1 MSAINKEE
9 ESLILFALR
18 RAFNC
23 SPFWRDRFLELGIN
37 EDDFSPGFA
46 FHSLPLLSKQ
56 DIIEDQEQ
64 DGPFGRLLSVDPAK
78 LRRIHKTSGTSSKP
92 IFVVLTEQDIL
103 DTYQA
108 SERAYS
114 AVGVGMGERVVHCL
128 NFNMW
133 SGGVTDYIPL
143 ERVGATAV
151 PFGVGNTAMLLHTIR
166 NLQITSIS
174 STPSYMLTLL
184 DRCEKELGIDPK
196 NLGLRRGY
204 FGGEGLLQMPGIR
217 DLIENSFGMKAF
229 DANYGMSELLS
240 IVAGE
245 DQERNGLVYHAH
257 GVLHC
262 ELIDEEQR
270 SIDVISGARGELVF
284 TTLRRQGQP
293 LFRYRS
299 NDIAEIIS
307 ADVGDDGLMRMRF
320 RIIGRSDEMLIIKGV
335 NFFPQSLNS
344 IIAGFQPNVSYNFRV
359 VRPTSQDAGVV
370 RVVMETKFDAGE
382 NRDNLE
388 YAIRKRIAD
397 MLQIKVNI
405 HWVPVGYLNQT
416 GNKSKVLIEDV
427 SDIS

>member
-1 MSAINKEE
+1 
-9 ESLILFALR
+9 
-18 RAFNC
+18 
-23 SPFWRDRFLELGIN
+23 
-37 EDDFSPGFA
+37 
-46 FHSLPLLSKQ
+46 
-56 DIIEDQEQ
+56 
-64 DGPFGRLLSVDPAK
+64 
-78 LRRIHKTSGTSSKP
+78 
-92 IFVVLTEQDIL
+92 
-103 DTYQA
+103 
-108 SERAYS
+108 
-114 AVGVGMGERVVHCL
+114 MGERVVHCL